1 MRFENTVALMGQ
13 EYVPSLAEWSEGRQR
28 AALEDLG
35 SYESAGRRGQR
46 PFDESGAAGLQ
57 PSRKEGV
64 LRRFIAGAAVIPWIA
79 LLLAVEG
86 YSVYRSYVDPA
97 GLSDG
102 TFTAI
107 EGTVSGMLASRTSEA

>member
-64 LRRFIAGAAVIPWIA
+64 LRRFIAGAAGNPMDRGPLGSRRILR
-79 LLLAVEG
+79 LLVLHRFRWLLGWHLHSYGG
-86 YSVYRSYVDPA
+86 YGVRD
-97 GLSDG
+97 
-102 TFTAI
+102 
-107 EGTVSGMLASRTSEA
+107 AS